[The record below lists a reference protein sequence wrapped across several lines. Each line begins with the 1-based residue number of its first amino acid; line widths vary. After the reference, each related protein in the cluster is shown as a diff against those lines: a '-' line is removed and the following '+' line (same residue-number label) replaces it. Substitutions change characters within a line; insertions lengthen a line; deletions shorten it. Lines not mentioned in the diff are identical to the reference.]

1 MPVPR
6 QAIAGNAIPDI
17 KKTVLHE
24 FLTRN
29 RAELIDRCRLR
40 ASMRRAPRATPAELE
55 HGIPLFLE
63 QLTGMLV
70 DRAHTSGEEG
80 EERSKRL
87 SMAESEI
94 AAGAARH
101 GTELLGNQFTIDQVV
116 HDYGDLCQSITE
128 LAEEQGV
135 PITVEEFG
143 HLNIRLDNAIAGAV
157 TEFTREREVATADES
172 KLAMNERLG
181 VLAHEMRNL
190 LNTTILA
197 ITAIKGGGAGF
208 SGATAAALDRSLI
221 GMRTLIDRTLAGVRL
236 ESAVPSPAEVIEV
249 AQFISEVR
257 VAASLE
263 AAQKGCE
270 LTVAV
275 VEPGLRVEAD
285 RHILASALSNLLQ
298 NAFKFTRPATRVALS
313 ARSSTNRVLIEVED
327 ECGGLAPG
335 LQERL
340 FRPFSQA
347 AADRSG
353 VGLGLSLS
361 RRGIEAYGG
370 TLSTRDIPGRGCI
383 FTIDLPRKR

>member
-1 MPVPR
+1 M
-6 QAIAGNAIPDI
+6 
-17 KKTVLHE
+17 LHE

-29 RAELIDRCRLR
+29 RAELVDRCRLR
-40 ASMRRAPRATPAELE
+40 VSMRRAPRATPAELE

-63 QLTGMLV
+63 QLTGMLF
-70 DRAHTSGEEG
+70 DRAHISGEEG
-80 EERSKRL
+80 EARSKRI

-94 AAGAARH
+94 AAGATRH
-101 GTELLGNQFTIDQVV
+101 GTELLGSQFTIDQVV

-128 LAEEQGV
+128 LAEEQGA

-157 TEFTREREVATADES
+157 TEFTRERDVARTDES

-208 SGATAAALDRSLI
+208 GGATAAALDRSLI

-236 ESAVPSPAEVIEV
+236 ESAVPSSAEVIEV

-263 AAQKGCE
+263 AAQRGCE
-270 LTVAV
+270 LTVAA

-298 NAFKFTRPATRVALS
+298 NAFKFTRPDTRVALS
-313 ARSSTNRVLIEVED
+313 ARSSTNRVLIEVQD

-340 FRPFSQA
+340 FRPFSQGA
-347 AADRSG
+347 VDRSG

-370 TLSTRDIPGRGCI
+370 TLFARDVPGRGCI